1 MAAAAVYLDECVAH
15 DLVNALRARG
25 YSATSALE
33 QGLASI
39 SESDDAQLAFATAY
53 GWRLLTHNE
62 RHFHAL
68 AQEYRRRGESH
79 SGIVVVPARP
89 PFERLVIRSA
99 MLLDWI
105 STMPDHQ
112 SGFFKWG
119 TYKHSSNVAIVCR
132 ATSRRK
138 CTLRLR
144 GDMVAGSTGRK
155 VSGGRP
161 RRSPSRWERRAPH
174 L

>member
-1 MAAAAVYLDECVAH
+1 MAAVAVYLDECVAH
-15 DLVNALRARG
+15 DLVHALRMRG

-39 SESDDAQLAFATAY
+39 GESDDAQLAFATAR
-53 GWRLLTHNE
+53 GWLLLTHNE

-68 AQEYRRRGESH
+68 SQEYRRRGEPH

-105 STMPDHQ
+105 AATPDHR

-119 TYKHSSNVAIVCR
+119 HLQSQIE
-132 ATSRRK
+132 
-138 CTLRLR
+138 
-144 GDMVAGSTGRK
+144 
-155 VSGGRP
+155 SGYLLP
-161 RRSPSRWERRAPH
+161 RYNTEEVQLALAR
-174 L
+174 